1 MNKKYFMS
9 LAALACMAG
18 LSGCHKTCTCVR
30 YDGTEHE
37 NTSDEVDDYDAT
49 CSTMRD
55 AVNLELG
62 TMYYSYCEWTE

>member
-1 MNKKYFMS
+1 MKVKYFTLLM
-9 LAALACMAG
+9 ALAG
-18 LSGCHKTCTCVR
+18 LACLTGCHKTCTCVR

-37 NTSDEVDDYDAT
+37 YTSDEVDDYDAS

>member
-1 MNKKYFMS
+1 MKRIMIA
-9 LAALACMAG
+9 LAATVACVA
-18 LSGCHKTCTCVR
+18 LTGCRKTCTCVR
-30 YDGTEHE
+30 YDGTEHAY
-37 NTSDEVDDYDAT
+37 TSDEVDDYDAS